1 MADSR
6 ERYLELHPGG
16 VTALAWA
23 PDGKVVAS
31 GGVDGVV
38 RLWDPHDG
46 RVAAEFAPHAPHP
59 VTCLA
64 FSPDGRFL
72 ASGGADKVIRLQD
85 VSAYSG
91 PPPR

>member
-6 ERYLELHPGG
+6 QRYLELHPGG
-16 VTALAWA
+16 VTALAWS
-23 PDGKVVAS
+23 PDGKLVAS
-31 GGVDGVV
+31 GGMGGVV

-46 RVAAEFAPHAPHP
+46 QVAVEFKLHAPNR

-64 FSPDGRFL
+64 FSPDGRLL

-91 PPPR
+91 PPNR